1 MYAIMGITG
10 RVGGTAAN
18 ALLASGQQVRAI
30 VRDANKGAAWAE
42 RGAEVAVAEG
52 NDADALQAAL
62 TGVEGAFLMTPP
74 YFAPEAGYPE
84 TRGIVAA
91 VRRALEAAA
100 PPRIVCLS
108 SVGAHRPSGLGLITQ
123 SHIMEQELGDL
134 GIPAAF
140 VRAASF
146 MENVVWDIPSARDSG
161 EFASFLQ
168 PLDRA
173 IPMIATAD
181 IGHTVA
187 ETLRQTW
194 TGRRVIELEGP
205 RPYSPNDV
213 AHVLGDLLG
222 HPVRATAAPREE
234 WESLFERAGMP
245 HGRTWARMEMLDGFN
260 SGWITFEREGTESVI
275 GPTPLEE
282 ALRSYIR

>member
-18 ALLASGQQVRAI
+18 ALLASGQSVRAI
-30 VRDANKGAAWAE
+30 VRDADKGAVWAE

-52 NDADALQAAL
+52 NDAAALQAAL

-84 TRGIVAA
+84 TREIVTAI
-91 VRRALEAAA
+91 RQALEAAA
-100 PPRIVCLS
+100 PPKIVCLS

-123 SHIMEQELGDL
+123 SHIMEQELGGL

-146 MENVVWDIPSARDSG
+146 MENVVWDIPSARDTG
-161 EFASFLQ
+161 ETASFLQ

-187 ETLRQTW
+187 DTLRQTW
-194 TGRRVIELEGP
+194 AGRRIIELEGP

-222 HPVRATAAPREE
+222 HPVRATAAPRKD
-234 WESLFERAGMP
+234 WEDLFERAGMP
-245 HGRTWARMEMLDGFN
+245 HRRTWARIEMMDGFN
-260 SGWITFEREGTESVI
+260 SGWITFEREGTESAT
-275 GPTPLEE
+275 GSTSLEE
-282 ALRSYIR
+282 ALRPYI